1 MIDLQILW
9 YQSDLCNKK
18 KQVFSSH
25 THTQQ
30 LHARESKQS
39 GREMK
44 KRRKIDSFQFSHRI
58 DDVTIN
64 NSKHSTFLFVSVF
77 VLNAIRQCCRLLF
90 ACDWEKFLYLRSVNI
105 STFIVFDESR
115 RRIRRGHHHYEI
127 IQLLSMRIEL
137 SIRKLIKT
145 LQQQLNTRIISLC
158 FGHFLRNKI
167 YLASFFVTLLTSF
180 HCSIHFKK
188 RL

>member
-1 MIDLQILW
+1 
-9 YQSDLCNKK
+9 
-18 KQVFSSH
+18 
-25 THTQQ
+25 
-30 LHARESKQS
+30 
-39 GREMK
+39 MK

-64 NSKHSTFLFVSVF
+64 NSKHSTFPFVSVF

-145 LQQQLNTRIISLC
+145 LQQQLNTRTISLC

-188 RL
+188 RLQQVRNGIYMCQQPNSTRMLFSCFCRSSHLFAFFQRYQQK